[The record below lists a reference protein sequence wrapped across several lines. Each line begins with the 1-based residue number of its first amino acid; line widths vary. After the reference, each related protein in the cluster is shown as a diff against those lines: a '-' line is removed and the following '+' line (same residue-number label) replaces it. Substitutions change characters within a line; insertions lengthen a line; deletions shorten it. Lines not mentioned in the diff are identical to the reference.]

1 MKDPGLVKPMLLSCG
16 RSGGGRI
23 YTLFDSALRVV
34 LTTLM
39 TCYDLVTTFT
49 IHNDSWAEYT
59 VLLDYWT
66 FASMGSGL
74 ARPRDVYYERVNFL
88 SALIVMQVRDSRMV
102 LYSTHFVAH
111 RLQNIP

>member
-1 MKDPGLVKPMLLSCG
+1 MKDPDLVKPILLSCG
-16 RSGGGRI
+16 RSGGGLI
-23 YTLFDSALRVV
+23 YTLFDSALRVVV

-88 SALIVMQVRDSRMV
+88 SALIASSRQSNGTV
-102 LYSTHFVAH
+102 LHSL
-111 RLQNIP
+111 RGS